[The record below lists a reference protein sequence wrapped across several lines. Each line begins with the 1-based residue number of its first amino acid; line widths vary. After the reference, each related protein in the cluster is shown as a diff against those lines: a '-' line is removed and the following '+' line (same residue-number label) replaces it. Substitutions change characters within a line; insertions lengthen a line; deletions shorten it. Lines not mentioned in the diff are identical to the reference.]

1 MQIAHWE
8 DKIVWLCAKCAILFT
23 WYTISYVG
31 LCVKIQSLRLK
42 SYKTDEIVVIN
53 TLVQENLFLNLVIIL
68 MENNYRKWCTQSWQ
82 TTLVWESSTVPCLES
97 IFLKTFRKLYFCLFL
112 FNFNKTKN
120 NFPIYQRKNKQNE
133 LLGKLLKA

>member
-1 MQIAHWE
+1 MCQM
-8 DKIVWLCAKCAILFT
+8 C
-23 WYTISYVG
+23 YTLHLIYNQLYVG

-97 IFLKTFRKLYFCLFL
+97 IFLRMRNIIAPDGKRLESFIFVSFCLTLIKPKTIFQ
-112 FNFNKTKN
+112 FINVKTNKMN
-120 NFPIYQRKNKQNE
+120 C
-133 LLGKLLKA
+133 